1 MNSSKAIKDRLRS
14 LDLEEGQLGS
24 FLENLS
30 EDEAARRLDRLT
42 TWLAN
47 VNAYNH
53 DGVAIT
59 PGHRRLLVRA
69 RRLRRAVERAR
80 PPPDRRRDTVVAASA
95 TACSATWNSG
105 GSSPSTGTFF
115 GRGKSFQELYALF
128 TGLVEL
134 GDPERQVFLSDQR
147 LLEARRAGYEAAVF
161 LDFLREFRRNT
172 SRPIMLVPN
181 NKAQLSGG
189 GYGRHWVI
197 EPIEDYLRD
206 GFTVRYNG
214 VTSHATMRLNV
225 PTAFPKEIVKQLCD
239 EMPHIVVVDGG
250 RVPMGADMLRFS
262 RSSRGYANWFAVFN
276 DLRSQGDLSKYEHEG
291 LFHRHNLEELMKWHE
306 YSIVREQMQEWVTPG
321 QTYRMALWG
330 PEPSE
335 QAILGETLV
344 EWPQVEFKGD
354 RPMVVLTNVVVYQS
368 TAPLPG
374 HSFAVPDRRDFRC
387 PWRDR
392 PLLYQRA
399 RQRAEGPPQREEPG
413 HSDPLGGHLGQSSAL
428 GVRTRTARLRDK
440 ARRTKRGAAR
450 LRDAARDQN
459 RGREIARTAM
469 SPPALSGAPSRRSGR
484 PSLSTP
490 TLAGGRISTP
500 GARIQNSNEESGI
513 R

>member
-59 PGHRRLLVRA
+59 PVIADYLSGPGDFDALLSELD
-69 RRLRRAVERAR
+69 RLRQETRHG
-80 PPPDRRRDTVVAASA
+80 RRRVGDSLQRDLEFRRFLTEY
-95 TACSATWNSG
+95 
-105 GSSPSTGTFF
+105 GTFF

-134 GDPERQVFLSDQR
+134 GEPERQVFLSDQR

-374 HSFAVPDRRDFRC
+374 HSFAVPDEEISAVLGGTDSFSINELDNEL
-387 PWRDR
+387 RDR
-392 PLLYQRA
+392 L
-399 RQRAEGPPQREEPG
+399 REKSQATLT
-413 HSDPLGGHLGQSSAL
+413 HW
-428 GVRTRTARLRDK
+428 
-440 ARRTKRGAAR
+440 GAIW
-450 LRDAARDQN
+450 DN
-459 RGREIARTAM
+459 
-469 SPPALSGAPSRRSGR
+469 PALSEFGLGPHGFEIR
-484 PSLSTP
+484 
-490 TLAGGRISTP
+490 LAGPSVEQHVSAMQR
-500 GARIQNSNEESGI
+500 EI
-513 R
+513 RTEVERLLGPP

>member
-59 PGHRRLLVRA
+59 PVIADYLSGPGDFDALLSELD
-69 RRLRRAVERAR
+69 RLRQETRHG
-80 PPPDRRRDTVVAASA
+80 RRRVGDSLQRDLEFRRFLTEY
-95 TACSATWNSG
+95 
-105 GSSPSTGTFF
+105 GTFF

-134 GDPERQVFLSDQR
+134 GEPERQVFLSDQR

-374 HSFAVPDRRDFRC
+374 HSFAVPDEEISAVLGGTDPFSINELDNEL
-387 PWRDR
+387 RDR
-392 PLLYQRA
+392 L
-399 RQRAEGPPQREEPG
+399 REKSQATLT
-413 HSDPLGGHLGQSSAL
+413 HW
-428 GVRTRTARLRDK
+428 
-440 ARRTKRGAAR
+440 GAIW
-450 LRDAARDQN
+450 DN
-459 RGREIARTAM
+459 
-469 SPPALSGAPSRRSGR
+469 PALSEFGLGPHGFEIR
-484 PSLSTP
+484 
-490 TLAGGRISTP
+490 LAGPSVEQHVSAMQR
-500 GARIQNSNEESGI
+500 EI
-513 R
+513 RTEVERLLGPP